1 MSANDGAPLVNAA
14 TAILSMRS
22 SSFDELSAYGEVVD
36 NSIQAEAKNVKF
48 KFDTS
53 TRDIRK
59 LAFGDDGIG
68 MDAETLSKCLSL
80 GWSSRYNDREG
91 IGRFGVGMK
100 LGAIHQC
107 KRVEVWSKQ
116 SGAGWLYTYIDLDEI
131 EQGTMGLIPF
141 PISQEPP
148 QEFASLAGSEQG
160 TLVVWS
166 KYDNLRM
173 RLLEL
178 LAEIKPWAGR
188 TFRYFIWNEGPQGE
202 QIRPHPLTITINNE
216 VIPALDPLYHRT
228 DKTKFP
234 DDPKSD
240 LYDDMVLS
248 WPVDRYGLPTPP
260 PLPNLATSEF
270 DLVSFPR
277 AGEQYVG
284 SLPNSI
290 GAAERHIDKIQRNLN
305 PSKLS

>member
-1 MSANDGAPLVNAA
+1 MN
-14 TAILSMRS
+14 
-22 SSFDELSAYGEVVD
+22 
-36 NSIQAEAKNVKF
+36 
-48 KFDTS
+48 
-53 TRDIRK
+53 
-59 LAFGDDGIG
+59 
-68 MDAETLSKCLSL
+68 AETLSKCLSL

-141 PISQEPP
+141 PVAQEPP

-202 QIRPHPLTITINNE
+202 LSTPLTITINNE
-216 VIPALDPLYHRT
+216 VIPALDPLTTER
-228 DKTKFP
+228 KTKSLETLNQTRTMTWFF
-234 DDPKSD
+234 
-240 LYDDMVLS
+240 LGLWTDMPS
-248 WPVDRYGLPTPP
+248 RPVIR
-260 PLPNLATSEF
+260 S
-270 DLVSFPR
+270 R
-277 AGEQYVG
+277 
-284 SLPNSI
+284 I
-290 GAAERHIDKIQRNLN
+290 
-305 PSKLS
+305 